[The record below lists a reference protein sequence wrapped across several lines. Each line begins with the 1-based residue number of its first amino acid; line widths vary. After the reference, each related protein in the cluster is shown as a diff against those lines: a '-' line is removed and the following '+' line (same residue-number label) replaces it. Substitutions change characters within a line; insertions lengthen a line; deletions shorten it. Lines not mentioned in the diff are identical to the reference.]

1 MDERRQQPTG
11 ETIMRAEIIESIAVT
26 ARLIA
31 DRRRFELIGEALA
44 ARRPAVL
51 VVAGRGT
58 SDHAAIYA
66 RYLLEHALGVPVA
79 LAAASLLT
87 QYGVESASPQTALIA
102 FSQSGAGPDMIALVE
117 SARRRGALTV
127 ALTNVADSELARAA
141 EIDASLDAGPERAV
155 AATKSYLAELV
166 GVALIA
172 AAAARASHRD
182 ASWSAQIEGLPERM
196 AQALAAATEWTG
208 AASASRV
215 FQALLSCNRTFVV
228 GRGFEYS
235 NALECALKL
244 RETTGTFADGYSA
257 ADLLHGPI
265 ASANRDVPAL
275 ILATDPKT
283 SASVEKSAERLRSA
297 GSPLLVISNGP
308 VISQG
313 VEQFALPKGPSGPLC
328 TPVTGIVGLTLIEAI
343 ATGRGLDPDA
353 PPGLTKVT
361 KTL

>member
-1 MDERRQQPTG
+1 
-11 ETIMRAEIIESIAVT
+11 MRAEIVESISVT

-31 DRRRFELIGEALA
+31 DRQRFELIGEALA

-87 QYGVESASPQTALIA
+87 QYGIESASPQSALLA

-127 ALTNVADSELARAA
+127 ALTNVVDSELARAA
-141 EIDASLDAGPERAV
+141 EINAYLDAGPERAV
-155 AATKSYLAELV
+155 AATKSYIAELV

-172 AAAARASHRD
+172 AAAARALHRD
-182 ASWSAQIEGLPERM
+182 FSWSSEYEGLPERM
-196 AQALAAATEWTG
+196 RHALTAATEWTRAG
-208 AASASRV
+208 SESSV
-215 FQALLSCNRTFVV
+215 YQALLSSNRTLVV

-235 NALECALKL
+235 NALEFALKL
-244 RETTGTFADGYSA
+244 RETTGAFADGYSA

-265 ASANRDVPAL
+265 ASANREVPAV

-283 SASVEKSAERLRSA
+283 LASVETSTTRLQAA
-297 GSPLLVISNGP
+297 GSPLLVISSGP
-308 VISQG
+308 VSARG
-313 VEQFALPKGPSGPLC
+313 VQTFTLPAGPSGPLC
-328 TPVTGIVGLTLIEAI
+328 TPVTAIVGLALIEAI
-343 ATGRGLDPDA
+343 ATGRGLNPDA
-353 PPGLTKVT
+353 PPGLTKIT